1 MSKAIPKPG
10 MKVLGSA
17 IGSCVHVAGVVNFL
31 RLAEELGYKTIF
43 LGPANSV
50 SKVIDTIEKHKPDI
64 VAVSYR
70 LSPQSLVPV
79 LDQLQERIFNLG
91 KPRPE
96 IWLFGGTP
104 PTCEVAQ
111 KYSFFERF
119 FDSSTLPTDVIDY
132 LRGWTDDSG
141 ERAYP
146 TALLDRLE
154 FRRPYPILRAHFGL
168 PSLEET
174 LMGVREIS
182 LARCLDVISIGPDQN
197 FQESFFRP
205 EEMTV
210 ETGAGGVPIRSQKHL
225 ALLRNHTRCGNY
237 PLLRC
242 YSGTRDLIQMAALLN
257 ERIQNAWGATPLM
270 WYSELDGR
278 SSRPLEE
285 AIRENQRAM
294 QWHGEYNIPFECNE
308 SHHWSLR
315 DAPDS
320 IAVAMAFLGAYNAK
334 DAGVKTYIAQYMLNT
349 PMQTSPRMDLAKM
362 LAKIELI
369 ESLHSPTFISLRQIR
384 TGLLSFPSN
393 MPAARAQ
400 LASSIQTGMQL
411 SPDIVHVVS
420 YCEADHAATPSEVV
434 ESCQIA
440 SRVIHNSMLGLPL
453 IIHDPV
459 VQKRKAEL
467 ISEAMILLKAIMSIE
482 EEETGDPLTQPKAL
496 TKAVTSGLL
505 DTPHFAADSIALGSI
520 KTRII
525 DGACYTVDPKTLKPI
540 SESDR
545 IAYLLGQD
553 IFETKSRNLPF
564 IPASSR
570 DNP

>member
-1 MSKAIPKPG
+1 DTQVARDWLCDAYGGSPAPTLYEGFRSIETYDGIGAPATLNHRYIFEDVPTGLVPLSSFGRIVGVPTPVIDSMVNLISAFFNIDFWLEGRTASQLGIADMTAEAIISYVETGLKQPGHILSDNLRWNAMSKAFPKPG
-10 MKVLGSA
+10 MTVLGSA

-70 LSPQSLVPV
+70 LSPQSLIPV
-79 LDQLQERIFNLG
+79 LDQLQERILNLE
-91 KPRPE
+91 KLRPK

-104 PTCEVAQ
+104 PACEVAQ

-132 LRGWTDDSG
+132 LRGWTDNSG

-146 TALLDRLE
+146 ITLLDRLE

-174 LMGVREIS
+174 LVGIREIS

-205 EEMTV
+205 EEMTL

-225 ALLRNHTRCGNY
+225 AMLRNHTMCGNY

-242 YSGTRDLIQMAALLN
+242 YSGTRDLIKMAALLN
-257 ERIQNAWGATPLM
+257 ETIQNAWGATPLM

-278 SSRPLEE
+278 SSRPLKQ
-285 AIRENQRAM
+285 AIRENQRVM
-294 QWHGEYNIPFECNE
+294 QWHGERDIPFECNE
-308 SHHWSLR
+308 PHHWSLR

-334 DAGVKTYIAQYMLNT
+334 TAGIQTYIAQYMLNT

-369 ESLHSPTFISLRQIR
+369 ESLHSP
-384 TGLLSFPSN
+384 
-393 MPAARAQ
+393 
-400 LASSIQTGMQL
+400 
-411 SPDIVHVVS
+411 
-420 YCEADHAATPSEVV
+420 AT
-434 ESCQIA
+434 C
-440 SRVIHNSMLGLPL
+440 LPL
-453 IIHDPV
+453 
-459 VQKRKAEL
+459 EL
-467 ISEAMILLKAIMSIE
+467 NLRHLFKLECNS
-482 EEETGDPLTQPKAL
+482 
-496 TKAVTSGLL
+496 
-505 DTPHFAADSIALGSI
+505 
-520 KTRII
+520 TRI
-525 DGACYTVDPKTLKPI
+525 L
-540 SESDR
+540 
-545 IAYLLGQD
+545 
-553 IFETKSRNLPF
+553 FM
-564 IPASSR
+564 
-570 DNP
+570 